1 MYVPSS
7 GRNKSLTFFSILC
20 SLAIIVSYLI
30 ASNTAISSISLMP
43 PHTANASLLAL
54 SSNVVIT
61 TLVHR
66 HSPVKCLFWKNSAKE
81 NRMLVTWVTKQLDCH
96 FSHIASKRWCDIVR
110 KCLADMLCL
119 GFGHELEQDL
129 FFFFFLYSLG
139 ETFLHKFILTSET
152 ACTWIRQTVHL
163 ISFSCC

>member
-7 GRNKSLTFFSILC
+7 EQNKSLTFFSILC
-20 SLAIIVSYLI
+20 SLAVIVSYLI
-30 ASNTAISSISLMP
+30 ASNTTISSISLMP
-43 PHTANASLLAL
+43 PHTANASVLAL

-61 TLVHR
+61 TLVHW
-66 HSPVKCLFWKNSAKE
+66 HSPVKCLVWKNSAKE
-81 NRMLVTWVTKQLDCH
+81 NRMLITWVTKQLDCQL
-96 FSHIASKRWCDIVR
+96 SHIASKRWCDIVR

-119 GFGHELEQDL
+119 GFGHELEQD
-129 FFFFFLYSLG
+129 FFLYSLG